1 MKRVLFIVTLI
12 LFSAASYAQFNKVSY
27 DTPCAA
33 KLVQIDQ
40 YDESTVFFFTITA
53 PEERQRF
60 VVNDNI
66 KVVVD
71 GAYKACRLI
80 STGNIPMSSENCVA
94 YLKEKGNTLNFT
106 LEFEKVPLDKPFSII
121 ENPERNTPLT
131 FNFNN
136 ISVDAASTA
145 GKIDIDDFLSFTD
158 YVKSGLF
165 SKDGKNYMYY
175 EVNGLM
181 VATHLGEEY
190 SGFTKMGILSIEVVN
205 ESGKPVNFSSANIQI
220 TAMKNEKKGYLEIPV
235 WPVSTYDDAVRD
247 SNYLN
252 MQAHEEE
259 VNPIASSIGRYRR
272 NRVKIDDVGSQVV
285 LGTLETIFRS
295 TTREEMDEYAA
306 ALEEYRQKKWDNY
319 LQDARLDNG
328 EYYGGFVAFK
338 DSNYKHYIININL
351 GGHVY
356 TFHING

>member
-1 MKRVLFIVTLI
+1 MLI
-12 LFSAASYAQFNKVSY
+12 SSTMMFAQYNKVSY
-27 DTPCAA
+27 DTPCSA
-33 KLVQIDQ
+33 KIVQIDQ

-60 VVNDNI
+60 MVNDNI

-71 GAYKACRLI
+71 GSYKACKLI
-80 STGNIPMSSENCVA
+80 STGNIPMTSENCVA
-94 YLKEKGNTLNFT
+94 YLKDKGNTLNFI

-121 ENPERNTPLT
+121 ENPERSTPLT

-136 ISVDAASTA
+136 ISVNTA
-145 GKIDIDDFLSFTD
+145 DVAEKMDIDDFLSFTD
-158 YVKSGLF
+158 YVKSGKF
-165 SKDGKNYMYY
+165 SKGGGEYMYY
-175 EVNGLM
+175 EVNGVM
-181 VATHLGEEY
+181 VATHLGEEF
-190 SGFTKMGILSIEVVN
+190 SGFTKMGILDIEVVN
-205 ESGKPVNFSSANIQI
+205 DSGKPVNFSGANIRV
-220 TAMKNEKKGYLEIPV
+220 TAMKNEKKGYIEIPL

-338 DSNYKHYIININL
+338 DSNYKHYIIYVTI
-351 GGHVY
+351 GGHEY
-356 TFHING
+356 RFNIAG